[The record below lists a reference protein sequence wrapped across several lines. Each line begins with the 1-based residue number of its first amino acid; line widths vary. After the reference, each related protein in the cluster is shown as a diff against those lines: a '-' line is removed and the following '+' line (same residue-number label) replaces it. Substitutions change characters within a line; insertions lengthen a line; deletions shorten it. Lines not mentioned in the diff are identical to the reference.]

1 MKKLFRVPFT
11 MLLARVLLLV
21 PIVAHAGER
30 TSGTISLPHFI
41 SNGVVIFYTSG
52 TRTNVPACAT
62 LANRFAINGATAAGR
77 IQVAGLLSAYTQG
90 KQVAVIGTG
99 SCPDWGETESVS
111 YFYVVS

>member
-1 MKKLFRVPFT
+1 MKTVYLST
-11 MLLARVLLLV
+11 MLLAKVLLLV
-21 PIVAHAGER
+21 PIVAYAGEA
-30 TSGTISLPHFI
+30 GQGAISTPNFI